1 MSEFDFL
8 KRGVDY
14 LNHNDYQQAIEQFD
28 RALEINPN
36 FAEAYYLRGIT
47 HRQMDDTSKAVE
59 DYTQA
64 LQIKPNLSEA
74 HTSRASA
81 RSNIGDYK
89 GAVEDYTQVL
99 QSNPFDIEAYVNRGL
114 VETRLGNN
122 QAAIED
128 CTKALRL
135 NPNYASAYV
144 NRGLARSNIGDF
156 NGALKDWTQAVEN
169 APNDAQAYS
178 NRCFVRAELGDPQG
192 ALEDCNQALQ
202 INPSFD
208 QAYAN
213 RGFVRSQL
221 GDYEGAIEDCNQS
234 LQLNPDEPETYYHR
248 ATAHYHLGNRQAADK
263 DLKQAAELY
272 FQQGRTDDYH
282 YQAVLDNIK
291 QLQVGAV
298 LAPPVLP
305 IIDETEIVEIS
316 ISPRQAEADT
326 LLRQGMEQ
334 SKSQQFNAAGLELYR
349 QALEIYR
356 ENEDDW
362 GKNLSIIELG
372 EAYNSQG
379 IKQYFNREF
388 EAALKSYQTALTLY
402 RESDYLSGKADVL
415 YNLGMAYDIFNRRK
429 KAIEYFQQSLDIA
442 RKIGDRHREGR
453 CLGSLGI
460 SYLAL
465 ALEKDN
471 RTNEDYQ
478 EALKCYEESLAI
490 AREISDLRGQWLALQ
505 SLGNIFI
512 LQEQYDSGI
521 DCYQQSLTKARE
533 SADLYGEGFALGNI
547 GAVYLSQGN
556 YSKAIEYFQQV
567 LEISRE
573 LKEWNTEAINL
584 ERLGLA
590 LFKSGNLSESEN
602 RLRQAIEVY
611 EKTWAGHGQNNLEKT
626 SILDVQQNA
635 YQLLQQVLI
644 ARGQIENALGIA
656 DRGRARAIADLLA
669 RRLSD
674 GQKERVEIIPL
685 TIEQIK
691 NVAKEQNATLVEYT
705 IINDFDGPTEEK
717 TRDSMLFIWVIKPTG
732 EIHFRTIDLKPFLQG
747 YTSTLE
753 KLVSVTRISIG
764 ARGQFRKAQVDRA
777 ERKAVVDRAE
787 RVVRVNELY
796 NILIEP
802 IADLLPID
810 ASDRVIFIPQGPLF
824 LVPFPALKNKSGKY
838 LIEQHTILTATSIK
852 VLELTREHQERVQAV
867 ARKDMLVVGNPT
879 MPSISFEV
887 GQKPQK
893 LDPLP
898 GAEKEALAIAPLLN
912 TKALIGNEATK
923 VAIVK
928 RMASS
933 RIIHLATH
941 GLLEDFRKQDVPGAI
956 ALAPSATDDGL
967 LTAAEILEFKLNAEL
982 VVLSACD
989 TGQGRLT
996 VDGVIGLSRSLI
1008 AAGVPSVI
1016 VSLWSVPDAATAFLM
1031 MEFYQ
1036 NLQGNLDKAQALR
1049 QAMLTTMKKY
1059 PDPISWAAFTLIG
1072 EANSAFSFSA
1082 TGKLVVTRAAGY
1094 VLNYIA
1100 SFNEELQQI
1109 GQISPQEF
1117 AEQYPTHAE
1126 YLPQISYDPTTAK
1139 FWDEF
1144 NLDPEEN
1151 NNNPNSKNRRNKD
1164 FRLNREELAVF
1175 KKNGVVVSERLG
1187 ASSFAELFYSIYNND
1202 LPVFVSADAI
1212 LHAWHRS
1219 YDAMLEELEETYLA
1233 QSLDEILE
1241 SMAQGIS
1248 ECWLKYSNGVLGLS
1262 VKDADYFLAVARS
1275 LLQGAP
1281 VKTQLN
1287 QDARVEGTLAAVQRQ
1302 ELQELTLFGRN
1313 RQMDFSQF
1321 KVRGHYEHSEPLQR
1335 YFQAMMWCGRVDL
1348 RIAGTPEEASP
1359 RELGAAVIFCYLLE
1373 QSGKFYQWQ
1382 QFDEMLQ
1389 TFVGKTDSMTFAQLD
1404 DILSKANIKSPGD
1417 IKDLETLEKLQS
1429 DILALEV
1436 GVQGIRSDSYKSPQG
1451 TEKIQLPRAF
1461 TVLGQKFVLDSWAT
1475 SKVVADEI
1483 LWDDQKVPR
1492 LVPSCLDVAFAVLGN
1507 NQVVPDIV
1515 ERIADTAG
1523 NQLRDGLNYQH
1534 NLAAVRNVIDG
1545 QDEVVWE
1552 ENIYMNWLATLRQLS
1567 APTIDV
1573 KYPEVM
1579 RTRAWAMKTVNTQ
1592 LASWTQLR
1600 HDTILYA
1607 KQSYSGYLCEYPA
1620 GFVEPRPE
1628 FWERFEKMAVLAADL
1643 IQKTP
1648 FPDRFQS
1655 IQKKQS
1661 EHFQNFAQTL
1671 AILKKIAVKELAQ
1684 EKLAEEESKFLK
1696 DIVEIN
1702 NMSGGPFYYGWYP
1715 SLFYK
1720 ERKDSDE
1727 WDAIV
1732 ADVHT
1737 NVEPASVL
1745 HQAVGNVDM
1754 LMIAV
1759 DNGEDKM
1766 IYAGPVLSHYEFE
1779 MPGVS
1784 RKSDSEWREDI
1795 NNGKLPPRPDWT
1807 KNYLVSR
1814 EK

>member
-1 MSEFDFL
+1 MNELDFPQ
-8 KRGVDY
+8 RGVDY
-14 LNHNDYQQAIEQFD
+14 FNQNDYQQALEQFD
-28 RALEINPN
+28 RALQINPN
-36 FAEAYYLRGIT
+36 LAEAYYFRGLT
-47 HRQMDDTSKAVE
+47 HRQMDDTRRAVE

-64 LQIKPNLSEA
+64 LQINPKWSDV
-74 HTSRASA
+74 HTSRAEA
-81 RSNIGDYK
+81 RTQLGDFK

-99 QSNPFDIEAYVNRGL
+99 QSNPLALEAYVNRGF
-114 VETRLGNN
+114 VETRLGHN

-135 NPNYASAYV
+135 NPNYAPAYV

-169 APNDAQAYS
+169 APDDAQAYS

-192 ALEDCNQALQ
+192 ALADCDRALQ
-202 INPSFD
+202 INPSF
-208 QAYAN
+208 APAFAK
-213 RGFVRSQL
+213 RGFVRSLL

-248 ATAHYHLGNRQAADK
+248 ATAHYHLGSRQAADK
-263 DLKQAAELY
+263 DFKQAADLY
-272 FQQGRTDDYH
+272 FQQSRTDDYH

-291 QLQVGAV
+291 QLQLGAV

-305 IIDETEIVEIS
+305 ILDETEIVKIS
-316 ISPRQAEADT
+316 ISPRQAEADN
-326 LLRQGMEQ
+326 LLRQGIIEQ
-334 SKSQQFNAAGLELYR
+334 SKSQQFNAAALEFYR

-356 ENEDDW
+356 ESEDNW
-362 GKNLSIIELG
+362 GKNISIIALAD
-372 EAYNSQG
+372 AYDLQG
-379 IKQYFNREF
+379 IEQYTNREF
-388 EAALKSYQTALTLY
+388 EGALKAYQTALTLY
-402 RESDYLSGKADVL
+402 QESNYLSGQADVL

-429 KAIEYFQQSLDIA
+429 KAIEYFQQSLNIA
-442 RKIGDRHREGR
+442 RQIGDRLREGR

-478 EALKCYEESLAI
+478 DALKCYEESLAI
-490 AREISDLRGQWLALQ
+490 AQQIADLRGQWLALQ
-505 SLGNIFI
+505 NLGNILL
-512 LQEQYDSGI
+512 LQEKYDSAN
-521 DCYQQSLTKARE
+521 DYYQQSLIKARE
-533 SADLYGEGFALGNI
+533 SADLYGEEFALGNI
-547 GAVYLSQGN
+547 GAVYLYQGN
-556 YSKAIEYFQQV
+556 YSKAIEYFQQG
-567 LEISRE
+567 LEIAKE
-573 LKEWNTEAINL
+573 LKEWNSEAINL
-584 ERLGLA
+584 ERLGLV
-590 LFKSGNLSESEN
+590 LLKSGNLIESES

-611 EKTWAGHGQNNLEKT
+611 EKTWEGHGKNNLEKA
-626 SILDVQQNA
+626 SILDFQLKA
-635 YQLLQQVLI
+635 YRLLQEVLI
-644 ARGQIENALGIA
+644 ARGQIENALEIA

-674 GQKERVEIIPL
+674 GQKERADLIPL

-691 NVAKEQNATLVEYT
+691 NVANQQNATLVEYA
-705 IINDFDGPTEEK
+705 IINDFDGLTEEK
-717 TRDSMLFIWVIKPTG
+717 TRDSKLFVWVIKPTG
-732 EIHFRTIDLKPFLQG
+732 EINFRTIDLKPFLQG

-753 KLVSVTRISIG
+753 KLVSITRISLG
-764 ARGQFRKAQVDRA
+764 ARGQFRKLEVDRGD
-777 ERKAVVDRAE
+777 RKAEVDRAE
-787 RVVRVNELY
+787 RVVRVHELY

-802 IADLLPID
+802 IAHLLPID
-810 ASDRVIFIPQGPLF
+810 VSDRVIFIPQGPLF
-824 LVPFPALKNKSGKY
+824 LVPFPALKNQSGKY

-852 VLELTREHQERVQAV
+852 VLQLTHEQQERVQAV

-898 GAEKEALAIAPLLN
+898 GAETEALAIAPLLN

-928 RMASS
+928 RMSSS

-956 ALAPSATDDGL
+956 VLAPSATDDGL

-996 VDGVIGLSRSLI
+996 GDGVIGLSRSLI

-1016 VSLWSVPDAATAFLM
+1016 VSLWSVPDDATAFLM
-1031 MEFYQ
+1031 KEFYQ
-1036 NLQGNLDKAQALR
+1036 NLQRNLDKAQALR
-1049 QAMLTTMKKY
+1049 QAMLTTMKTY
-1059 PDPISWAAFTLIG
+1059 PNPISWAAFTLIG

-1094 VLNYIA
+1094 VLNYIEA
-1100 SFNEELQQI
+1100 FNEELQQI

-1117 AEQYPTHAE
+1117 AEQYPTPAE
-1126 YLPQISYDPTTAK
+1126 YLLQLSYDPTTAK

-1144 NLDPEEN
+1144 NLDPEVN
-1151 NNNPNSKNRRNKD
+1151 NKLNPKNWRSKD
-1164 FRLNREELAVF
+1164 FTLNTEELAVF
-1175 KKNGVVVSERLG
+1175 KKNGFVVSERLG
-1187 ASSFAELFYSIYNND
+1187 ASSFAQLFYRIYNND

-1219 YDAMLEELEETYLA
+1219 YDAMLEELEETYLT

-1241 SMAQGIS
+1241 SMAHGIS
-1248 ECWLKYSNGVLGLS
+1248 ECWLKYGNGVLSLS

-1275 LLQGAP
+1275 LLKGEP
-1281 VKTQLN
+1281 VKTHLI
-1287 QDARVEGTLAAVQRQ
+1287 QDARVQGTLAAVQRQ
-1302 ELQELTLFGRN
+1302 QLQELTLFGRN

-1348 RIAGTPEEASP
+1348 RIAGTPEESSP
-1359 RELGAAVIFCYLLE
+1359 RELGAALIFCYLLQ
-1373 QSGKFYQWQ
+1373 QSGKFDQWQ

-1417 IKDLETLEKLQS
+1417 IKDVETLEKLQS
-1429 DILALEV
+1429 DILTLEV

-1451 TEKIQLPRAF
+1451 TEKIQLPRSF

-1483 LWDDQKVPR
+1483 LWDDKKVSR
-1492 LVPSCLDVAFAVLGN
+1492 LVPTCLDVAFAVLGN

-1523 NQLRDGLNYQH
+1523 NKLRDGLNYQH

-1607 KQSYSGYLCEYPA
+1607 KQSYSGFMCEYPA
-1620 GFVEPRPE
+1620 GFVEPRRE
-1628 FWERFEKMAVLAADL
+1628 FWERFEKMGVLAADL
-1643 IQKTP
+1643 IEKTP
-1648 FPDRFQS
+1648 FPERFKD
-1655 IQKKQS
+1655 IQKKQA

-1684 EKLAEEESKFLK
+1684 EKLTEEESKFLK

-1720 ERKDSDE
+1720 NRQDSDE

-1737 NVEPASVL
+1737 NVEPANVL
-1745 HQAVGNVDM
+1745 HQGVGNVDM

-1759 DNGEDKM
+1759 DNGDDKM

-1779 MPGVS
+1779 MPEVS

-1795 NNGKLPPRPDWT
+1795 KNGELPPRPDWT

-1814 EK
+1814 